1 MYRSS
6 HVANQKVTRCHIAH
20 QIAHQQAASHSIQAQ
35 KLLATM
41 RAETTACAREV
52 IEFIRDDYQEF
63 TELSLVFLGANSS
76 DDEVSFRRPGAL
88 HKARWMAK
96 VIYSLKIAL
105 AEKSIEQLPPG
116 TITSRH
122 QVTKVRQFVTFV
134 THVYLVWWLR
144 CKKAVDGPWNDL
156 QLFKQLMQYKIM
168 NEIISVSSSSIW
180 SPSLVPNV

>member
-134 THVYLVWWLR
+134 THVYLVL
-144 CKKAVDGPWNDL
+144 
-156 QLFKQLMQYKIM
+156 
-168 NEIISVSSSSIW
+168 
-180 SPSLVPNV
+180 SLIHI